1 MRLCKVYG
9 KLLLRFALQLAT
21 VLDGLQLIKMC
32 SQKIRQNLKNYKLW
46 TKMEYS
52 PTQILSIRKRATF
65 FWSSKLVWKSVYRR
79 STFFF
84 RGEIYIYRGDGLTK
98 NAKLINMA
106 QGVFVFIRSSDQ
118 QTEKNGRKKRG
129 ETTRKT
135 YQPST

>member
-1 MRLCKVYG
+1 MRMCKGYG

-65 FWSSKLVWKSVYRR
+65 F
-79 STFFF
+79 
-84 RGEIYIYRGDGLTK
+84 
-98 NAKLINMA
+98 
-106 QGVFVFIRSSDQ
+106 
-118 QTEKNGRKKRG
+118 
-129 ETTRKT
+129 
-135 YQPST
+135 